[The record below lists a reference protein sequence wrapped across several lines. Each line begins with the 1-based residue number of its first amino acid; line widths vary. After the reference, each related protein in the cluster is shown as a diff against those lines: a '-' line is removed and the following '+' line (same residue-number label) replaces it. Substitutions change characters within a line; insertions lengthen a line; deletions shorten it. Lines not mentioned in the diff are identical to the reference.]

1 MTDTSQ
7 ALVKEQAIHWL
18 ARLHS
23 GHYTDAERAAF
34 AAWLAENK
42 AHRHTF
48 DEVQRLWNE
57 MEGLRTLAARDL
69 AAARTYRPR
78 PAWRGW
84 RGAALALACAGGL
97 AAALLVVI
105 PAWWETVPAQV
116 FHTAKGEQKTVTLP
130 DGSRLDLNTDTELRL
145 ELSRQDRSITLARG
159 EVLFTVVHDETRPF
173 IITAGAGRI
182 RDIGTR
188 FDVRFRPDGV
198 SVAVL
203 EGKVSIVT
211 GRDDVRVL
219 QPGQAISYSAT
230 GRFSRLA
237 ATDPAVTTAWRE
249 GKLVFKGRPLREVL
263 DEIGRYHDVDLELFD
278 PELAALKVSG
288 TFGIEDLGLLLGAME
303 ASLPV
308 RITRVDERRVQ
319 VERSRSVRDA
329 RRPTP

>member
-1 MTDTSQ
+1 MTDTYQ

-23 GHYTDAERAAF
+23 GHCTDAERAAF
-34 AAWLAENK
+34 AAWLAENE
-42 AHRHTF
+42 AHRQTF

-57 MEGLRTLAARDL
+57 MEGLRTLATRDL
-69 AAARTYRPR
+69 EAARRYRPR

-84 RGAALALACAGGL
+84 RGAALALASAGGL
-97 AAALLVVI
+97 AAALLWVI
-105 PAWWETVPAQV
+105 PAWWEAVPAQV
-116 FHTAKGEQKTVTLP
+116 FHTAKGERKTVTLP
-130 DGSRLDLNTDTELRL
+130 DGSRVDLNTDTELRL

-159 EVLFTVVHDETRPF
+159 EVLFTVVHDERPF
-173 IITAGAGRI
+173 IVTAGAGRI
-182 RDIGTR
+182 RDIGTQ
-188 FDVRFRPDGV
+188 FDVSFRPDGV

-211 GRDDVRVL
+211 GRDHVRVL
-219 QPGQAISYSAT
+219 QGGQAISYSAT
-230 GRFSRLA
+230 GRFSPLA
-237 ATDPAVTTAWRE
+237 VADPEVTLAWRE

-263 DEIGRYHDVDLELFD
+263 DEIGRYHDVDLDLFD

-319 VERSRSVRDA
+319 IERRRSVRDA
-329 RRPTP
+329 RPPTP